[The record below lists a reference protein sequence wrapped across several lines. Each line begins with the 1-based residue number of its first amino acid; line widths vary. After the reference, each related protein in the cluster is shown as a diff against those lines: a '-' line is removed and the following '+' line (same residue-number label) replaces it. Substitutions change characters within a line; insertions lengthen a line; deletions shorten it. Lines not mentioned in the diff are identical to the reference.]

1 MQCTLVWLGAVAL
14 ACVATATAEAQ
25 QPSPADS
32 ARGVAGRAAPTGADS
47 AGRDSAAQSSPT
59 ATRPVEP
66 KVITVAPSASPA
78 VPALPAY
85 GALDAVA
92 FNRVDLGAGAGIE
105 VGLLYRGPATR
116 VQQLVMRVPANA
128 QLPLHAHSG
137 PETLL
142 VVRGAVAVRDSSNR
156 VTQLPTGGYTVQPA
170 RAYHSIAATAA
181 GALVLITS
189 EGEWDVHVADA
200 AAAPP
205 RE

>member
-1 MQCTLVWLGAVAL
+1 MQCTLVWLGAIAL
-14 ACVATATAEAQ
+14 MCVAPPATEAQ

-32 ARGVAGRAAPTGADS
+32 SQAVAGRASLPGADS
-47 AGRDSAAQSSPT
+47 TGRDSAAQSSAP

-92 FNRVDLGAGAGIE
+92 FNRVDLGAGAGVE

-128 QLPLHAHSG
+128 RLPVHAHSG

-142 VVRGAVAVRDSSNR
+142 VLRGAVAVRDSADR
-156 VTQLPTGGYTVQPA
+156 VAQLPTGGYTFQPA

-189 EGEWDVHVADA
+189 EGEWDVHVAEA

-205 RE
+205 QE